1 MQSTYLSRRLF
12 GCTRIS
18 LISAAVLVGT
28 MLLPV
33 KGAAQQTGNSQ
44 QPGSTPES
52 PGMAEHAG
60 MPTSLREL
68 IQEAEQKNP
77 QIAASLHAWQATRN
91 VPKQASALPETQSP
105 LVPADLAAIR
115 REAYHG
121 CLTRSQ
127 SRTQTPPTTSRRAN
141 VAIIVAVLTSLS
153 FSRSSGSR

>member
-1 MQSTYLSRRLF
+1 MQSTYLSRSFF
-12 GCTRIS
+12 GRTRIS
-18 LISAAVLVGT
+18 LITTALFFG
-28 MLLPV
+28 MLALAGDA
-33 KGAAQQTGNSQ
+33 GAQEPPSPQMRI
-44 QPGSTPES
+44 PES

-77 QIAASLHAWQATRN
+77 QIAASLHAWQASRN

-115 REAYHG
+115 REAHHG

-127 SRTQTPPTTSRRAN
+127 SRTQTPPTRSRRAN